1 MVDLRQPSATL
12 RGQQR
17 DPAAADDAADNGGHA
32 ARRGNGVEPVV
43 VGGSVA
49 GAVSVLVEPRILTE
63 ADIPWL
69 FHLCRKKYANSYDA
83 IATEIWFRNTVL
95 KNALIYLPQRT
106 ENAFCIS
113 NMYTMPWTSNE
124 FEACVLFLCADDGAG
139 WEALKLLRAS
149 VEWAKFRRCVA
160 WRCASETDSD
170 LTAFAR
176 RVGATELSPRFTIRL

>member
-1 MVDLRQPSATL
+1 
-12 RGQQR
+12 
-17 DPAAADDAADNGGHA
+17 
-32 ARRGNGVEPVV
+32 VV

>member
-1 MVDLRQPSATL
+1 MVV
-12 RGQQR
+12 
-17 DPAAADDAADNGGHA
+17 DPPRASG
-32 ARRGNGVEPVV
+32 
-43 VGGSVA
+43 
-49 GAVSVLVEPRILTE
+49 VSVLVEPRVMTE

-69 FHLCRKKYANSYDA
+69 FYLCRKKYANTYDA

-95 KNALIYLPQRT
+95 KNALIYCPQRT

-113 NMYTMPWTSNE
+113 NIYTMPWSSTE
-124 FEACVLFLCADDGAG
+124 FEACVLFICADDGAH
-139 WEALKLLRAS
+139 WEVMKLLRAS

-176 RVGATELSPRFTIRL
+176 RVGATELSPRFTIRLQHG